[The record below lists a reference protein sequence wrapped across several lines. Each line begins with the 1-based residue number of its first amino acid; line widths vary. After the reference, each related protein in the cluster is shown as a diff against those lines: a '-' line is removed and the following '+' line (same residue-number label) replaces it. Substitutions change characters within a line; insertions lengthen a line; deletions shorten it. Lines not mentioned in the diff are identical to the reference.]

1 MRSTVGESSVL
12 MWIVSVAVLLLASR
26 TFVQYL
32 RRLVYEGPLRMWR
45 ELLAGSFALT
55 AGVWS
60 SAVLGVHAMGLSFE
74 IGYHPLKTSASVAAA
89 FVAVVLIV
97 GFTTFRPRWYGQ
109 IAAAVVLGLV
119 ALVLQV
125 GTIWAIGAEPG
136 FMWRR
141 EALVFAALVAMA
153 GLGLG
158 GRIVV
163 AARRGS
169 RTDRGG
175 FRLLAALLMGA
186 CLVASQELVLSAA
199 GLDRQVASSH
209 ARFLSEMANLLVAG
223 ALVPLVLALMLADQY
238 AQRRARASRR
248 ARRKRGRPASAHAS
262 ESRFSESLLAS
273 ELSDLNDAA
282 RR

>member
-1 MRSTVGESSVL
+1 MRPTVGDSSVL
-12 MWIVSVAVLLLASR
+12 MWIASAALLLLAAR
-26 TFVQYL
+26 TFIQYL
-32 RRLVYEGPLRMWR
+32 RRLVHEGPLRMWR
-45 ELLAGSFALT
+45 ELLAGTFALV

-60 SAVLGVHAMGLSFE
+60 SMVLGIHALGLGFE
-74 IGYHPLKTSASVAAA
+74 LGYHPLKTSASIAAA

-97 GFTTFRPRWYGQ
+97 AITTYRPRWYGQ
-109 IAAAVVLGLV
+109 LAAAAVL
-119 ALVLQV
+119 ALVTLALQV
-125 GTIWAIGAEPG
+125 ATLWSIGAEPG
-136 FMWRR
+136 FLWRR
-141 EALVFAALVAMA
+141 EALVFAAIVAMI

-163 AARRGS
+163 SARRGS
-169 RTDRGG
+169 RTDRSS
-175 FRLLAALLMGA
+175 FRLLAALVMGA

-248 ARRKRGRPASAHAS
+248 ARRKRGLHVAANAS
-262 ESRFSESLLAS
+262 ESRFSDSILAS
-273 ELSDLNDAA
+273 ELTEWRDGAQ
-282 RR
+282 R

>member
-109 IAAAVVLGLV
+109 IAAAVVLLGLY
-119 ALVLQV
+119 LGLNLKK
-125 GTIWAIGAEPG
+125 
-136 FMWRR
+136 R
-141 EALVFAALVAMA
+141 AAL
-153 GLGLG
+153 G
-158 GRIVV
+158 ID
-163 AARRGS
+163 S
-169 RTDRGG
+169 R
-175 FRLLAALLMGA
+175 
-186 CLVASQELVLSAA
+186 
-199 GLDRQVASSH
+199 
-209 ARFLSEMANLLVAG
+209 
-223 ALVPLVLALMLADQY
+223 
-238 AQRRARASRR
+238 
-248 ARRKRGRPASAHAS
+248 
-262 ESRFSESLLAS
+262 
-273 ELSDLNDAA
+273 
-282 RR
+282 